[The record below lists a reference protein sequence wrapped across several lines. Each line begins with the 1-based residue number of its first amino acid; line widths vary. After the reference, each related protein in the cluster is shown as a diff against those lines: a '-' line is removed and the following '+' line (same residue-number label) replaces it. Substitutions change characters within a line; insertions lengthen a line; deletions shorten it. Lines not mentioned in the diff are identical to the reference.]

1 VGEKPRS
8 LCSDDKAPG
17 SFEFGPRQA
26 RCIEARLESGKDD
39 EHQRPHQMVMPRQLD
54 SCFRSNVAAWWCR
67 TCLCCHDGPRFCF
80 FVVWPRHP
88 WCCSDSQQRVQII
101 ASAGPL
107 STSSWP
113 GAMPWAGWSQAKSDR
128 QTFGQTGSHA
138 IYTTQI
144 GCWDAAS
151 WSAAL
156 LVRSSAPAAPWAG
169 AAY

>member
-1 VGEKPRS
+1 
-8 LCSDDKAPG
+8 
-17 SFEFGPRQA
+17 
-26 RCIEARLESGKDD
+26 
-39 EHQRPHQMVMPRQLD
+39 MVMPRQLD

-113 GAMPWAGWSQAKSDR
+113 GAMPWAGWSQAKSDDR
-128 QTFGQTGSHA
+128 RLDKQGLMLS
-138 IYTTQI
+138 TQLRSVA
-144 GCWDAAS
+144 GM
-151 WSAAL
+151 L
-156 LVRSSAPAAPWAG
+156 LPGPPRCLCAHRRPQHHGPAQLIKDERLWHQLFPINSQGLSVVR
-169 AAY
+169 